1 VLGLIQVMKNL
12 DNIDHVGPGIATAF
26 VATIYGVAL
35 ANLFCLPIAGK
46 LNVRQREE
54 VMRKEMILE
63 GVVSI
68 LEGLN
73 PRVIET
79 KLNTYLHN
87 PKAAPAPEKRSRTET
102 VAA

>member
-1 VLGLIQVMKNL
+1 MLGLIQVMKNL

-46 LNVRQREE
+46 LKVRQREE

-87 PKAAPAPEKRSRTET
+87 PKSAPAAEKRPRTET